1 MSWSGAA
8 VTLPELTID
17 VLAQGSGSNS
27 TKHKCIEGPLDN
39 PGVTGVTAD
48 KPNKTKRQKQ
58 QRQQTLESLLLSD
71 ASTCTEDTPVSPVS
85 SAKLRKLCRRA
96 IRNREMVLDGNM
108 VRILASASPL
118 LQKEMR
124 QRFEAEPYV
133 AKNRK
138 RKAQPVTFPLWTQQ
152 GVDVLVPKIP
162 LLEHFPELADGTEL
176 AESAE
181 AQASSACYGF
191 DGTLRDYQ
199 QPIVQHV
206 LKCLK
211 GRASHSGL
219 LQADPGAGKTCMIC
233 NLISELKQPSLVVVH
248 NTKLLEQWVH
258 EVKRWLPRC
267 IVGIY
272 KAKKRPPLH
281 AHVCIASLQTV
292 MRRSFKEPDL
302 ERYKAVF
309 IDETHHITARCFSQA
324 LLAVQPR
331 YILGCTAT
339 LQRTDRL
346 DGWIEV
352 LCGPLL
358 YQLRREVDADVWRV
372 NYVHIEW
379 LDPIQRWSKEK
390 DYVQALTNLCNLRHR
405 TRVIAKVIKKL
416 VQEGRQL
423 ICIASRQK
431 LCTDVY
437 HLLTGAGIS
446 AGIITGGL
454 TSKDAISQQCLIGT
468 HGMLGEGFNDS
479 KRNTVVLMTPY
490 KGIERVSENVS
501 QSKKRGGSQLIQI
514 VGRGLR
520 AKTQHRPLV
529 VDLVDV
535 NTMFERMYSSRNI
548 YYTQQNMGRKET
560 TTVYAK

>member
-8 VTLPELTID
+8 VKLPQLTID
-17 VLAQGSGSNS
+17 FFTQGSP
-27 TKHKCIEGPLDN
+27 KHKCIEGPLDH
-39 PGVTGVTAD
+39 PGVTGVTGVTDAAD
-48 KPNKTKRQKQ
+48 KPKKQQKQQKQ

-71 ASTCTEDTPVSPVS
+71 ASTCAEDTPVPVS
-85 SAKLRKLCRRA
+85 PASPARLRKLCRRA
-96 IRNREMVLDGNM
+96 IQNREMVLDGNM

-118 LQKEMR
+118 LQQEMR

-133 AKNRK
+133 AKNRRK
-138 RKAQPVTFPLWTQQ
+138 RKATPVTFPLWIQQ
-152 GVDVLVPKIP
+152 GCDLLIPKIP
-162 LLEHFPELADGTEL
+162 LVEHFPELADGSEL

-181 AQASSACYGF
+181 AEAQASDTSTSSSYSF
-191 DGTLRDYQ
+191 NGTLRGYQ

-206 LKCLK
+206 LKCLRE
-211 GRASHSGL
+211 RASHSGL

-258 EVKRWLPRC
+258 EIKRWLPRC
-267 IVGIY
+267 TVGIY
-272 KAKKRPPLH
+272 KGNKRPPLH
-281 AHVCIASLQTV
+281 SQVCIASLQTV
-292 MRRSFKEPDL
+292 MRRNFKEPDL

-324 LLAVQPR
+324 LSAVQPR

-346 DGWIEV
+346 DGWIEI

-372 NYVHIEW
+372 NYVHTQW
-379 LDPIQRWSKEK
+379 LDPIQRWTKEK

-405 TRVIAKVIKKL
+405 TRTIAKVIKKL

-454 TSKDAISQQCLIGT
+454 TSKDAYFT
-468 HGMLGEGFNDS
+468 AMPHRYT
-479 KRNTVVLMTPY
+479 RNAWA
-490 KGIERVSENVS
+490 KVSTTRSEI
-501 QSKKRGGSQLIQI
+501 QS
-514 VGRGLR
+514 
-520 AKTQHRPLV
+520 
-529 VDLVDV
+529 
-535 NTMFERMYSSRNI
+535 F
-548 YYTQQNMGRKET
+548 
-560 TTVYAK
+560 